1 MENGMN
7 SIYYFAAWTDSGFL
21 LGCDHEHQTAT
32 EPVACISYAGGYVIA
47 VENNVLRA
55 LTDEEEAECQCAP
68 RLALSSKEPEL
79 AYEASGYAVM
89 VRVRFVDGWGWDT
102 WMRFDTYEQAAAH
115 ARETNKIVPFGS
127 VEWNAL
133 RQSREPVL
141 PTPAVAPRGSQ
152 PLRYEGETLVE
163 FVSRLVPSERD
174 QHFLTDS
181 EIAFSVGSEPT
192 KQAETKSETFVDWV
206 LEWINKWEVK
216 ELERIYGQQASARIE
231 ALRRQ
236 LGKLLGTK
244 SQAQ

>member
-1 MENGMN
+1 MN

-127 VEWNAL
+127 VEWTTL
-133 RQSREPVL
+133 RQSRE
-141 PTPAVAPRGSQ
+141 RQ
-152 PLRYEGETLVE
+152 
-163 FVSRLVPSERD
+163 RD
-174 QHFLTDS
+174 LTDS
-181 EIAFSVGSEPT
+181 KIAFSVGSEPT
-192 KQAETKSETFVDWV
+192 KQAKKSGTFIDWV
-206 LEWINKWEVK
+206 LEWISKWEAK
-216 ELERIYGQQASARIE
+216 ELERIYSLQVPARIE
-231 ALRRQ
+231 ALRKRRR
-236 LGKLLGTK
+236 
-244 SQAQ
+244 

>member
-21 LGCDHEHQTAT
+21 LGCDHEHKTVPEA
-32 EPVACISYAGGYVIA
+32 VACISCAGGYVIA
-47 VENNVLRA
+47 VENNVFRA

-68 RLALSSKEPEL
+68 RLALSSKVPEL

-89 VRVRFVDGWGWDT
+89 VRVGFVDGWGWDT
-102 WMRFDTYEQAAAH
+102 WMRFDTYKQAAAH
-115 ARETNKIVPFGS
+115 ARKTSKIVPFGS

-133 RQSREPVL
+133 CQSREPML

-174 QHFLTDS
+174 QHDLTDS
-181 EIAFSVGSEPT
+181 EIAFSVGLEPT
-192 KQAETKSETFVDWV
+192 KQAETKSETFVDCV
-206 LEWINKWEVK
+206 LKWIDKWEVK
-216 ELERIYGQQASARIE
+216 ELERIYGQQALAWIQ

-244 SQAQ
+244 SHAQ